1 VTTLF
6 YQPGIREGLTFLDPD
21 ESRHCVK
28 VLRKRPGDTIT
39 LTDGAGF
46 FYEVVIT
53 RADPT
58 KCSFDIR
65 NKYESAGK
73 DYFIHV
79 AISPTK
85 NADRMEWFVEKATE
99 FGIDKIS
106 LVECQNS
113 ERTFIRSERLTKVAI
128 SAMKQSIKA
137 ALPAIT
143 HELVPFQDIVAS
155 CQENEKCIA
164 YVDADNNLHLKDAVK
179 RGTSYCIL
187 IGPEGDFSPEELRSA
202 TKHGFKKVSL
212 GHSRLRT
219 ETAGMAACHILNLI
233 NF

>member
-85 NADRMEWFVEKATE
+85 NA
-99 FGIDKIS
+99 DKIS